1 MTNLLLYGM
10 TGAIPVIAIAG
21 LAAHLWRRCH
31 PQDLNTTEWREQMR
45 KLEPLNPPK
54 FRNKQMS
61 KGAAGVCYPEPKT
74 IKLAVVRRRAAK

>member
-31 PQDLNTTEWREQMR
+31 PQDLNVTEWREQMR
-45 KLEPLNPPK
+45 KLEPLPSPK
-54 FRNKQMS
+54 FRTKQMS
-61 KGAAGVCYPEPKT
+61 KGAAGVSYPEKT
-74 IKLAVVRRRAAK
+74 VTKIAVVRQRASK